1 MPEHNIL
8 DTVENNKYHSCV
20 ILGFSYDPIFFDEV
34 IYPSLKKR
42 GIVNLLVFVDNMML
56 EQSLERVITDSF
68 RKSDGYSLC
77 GIRAKSTF
85 HPKVLQFFG
94 EKSSRT
100 LIGSGNPTFGGYSRN
115 HELWFSFQ
123 TEIEDMREFHIISDV
138 WNYIK
143 KVTGRNGGII
153 EKKLR
158 MVEDHSS
165 FYDEKLSIL
174 KALEEDLYPKKI
186 NLFIQPEYA
195 VISVDNI
202 KKLSKTFDFYNI
214 DGLFKRQG
222 KSSNRYIHA
231 KLYEFFGKK

>member
-165 FYDEKLSIL
+165 WVKSLNPVGSSFFSFNGNQE
-174 KALEEDLYPKKI
+174 
-186 NLFIQPEYA
+186 
-195 VISVDNI
+195 VIIVEN
-202 KKLSKTFDFYNI
+202 
-214 DGLFKRQG
+214 
-222 KSSNRYIHA
+222 
-231 KLYEFFGKK
+231 